1 MNTIIIATEIS
12 IVNFEY
18 LIQEVRLNVFLHEEN
33 TVYQDWLAIKRALEV
48 KLGLKIKNFKYRY
61 E

>member
-1 MNTIIIATEIS
+1 MNTTIIATEIS

-48 KLGLKIKNFKYRY
+48 KLGLKIVNFKFQI
-61 E
+61 

>member
-48 KLGLKIKNFKYRY
+48 KLGLKIVNFKYRY

>member
-48 KLGLKIKNFKYRY
+48 KLGLKIENFKYRY

>member
-33 TVYQDWLAIKRALEV
+33 TVYQDWLALKRALEV
-48 KLGLKIKNFKYRY
+48 KLGLKIVNFKYRY

>member
-1 MNTIIIATEIS
+1 MNTKIIATEIS

-48 KLGLKIKNFKYRY
+48 KLGLKIVNFKYRY